1 MKPFLFIVAI
11 ALFFS
16 CSYAQQQTFDII
28 TFTPPKGWTKS
39 EKDKTL
45 SFSIEKGN
53 AFCVITLY
61 KALDATLN
69 AQQNFDLAWQSLVQ
83 ENLGVTTKAQMQ
95 PGATDQGWETK
106 MGSASF
112 EKDGIKGAAIL
123 VSSSQA
129 GKMVNLM
136 ALANSTDFQSEME
149 SFISSISLK
158 KPVAQNTATKQPSV
172 PKANGR
178 FKFNITNFENGWTS
192 VEKEDWVEVSKNS
205 VKVLIHYPKEGTVFP
220 ADPAPMTNKAWDI
233 LVAPRYSNLKN
244 YKTAYITSYI
254 RQYFGMAHLTDN
266 ETSKSVFVVIFK
278 SDGGWIECV
287 TPDKNT
293 FIQEFK
299 FDPEAVDHNS
309 EISISKP
316 LELMAQYN
324 RFAIAATDL
333 DNTGT
338 WSDRFSSNTFY
349 ADYYTGAYAGMSTY
363 SSAQS
368 FLFGPAQSYHWE
380 LAASN
385 SALGRTKFVKVT
397 GKGKFKL
404 VNQWK
409 IHFPDME
416 GKPRTY
422 DAYFSCIKGGRVLW
436 LNDAEAPGSGIF
448 TGFTLSANKS
458 ANK

>member
-1 MKPFLFIVAI
+1 MKSFLSIVATI
-11 ALFFS
+11 LLCS

-28 TFTPPKGWTKS
+28 TYTPPKGWTKS
-39 EKDKTL
+39 EKAQTL

-61 KALDATLN
+61 KALDATTD

-95 PGATDQGWETK
+95 PGSTDKGWETK
-106 MGSASF
+106 MGSAPF

-129 GKMVNLM
+129 DKMVNLM
-136 ALANSTDFQSEME
+136 ALANSTDFQAEME
-149 SFISSISLK
+149 DFLASISLK
-158 KPVAQNTATKQPSV
+158 KPLVNHTTVASQPSI
-172 PKANGR
+172 PKASG
-178 FKFNITNFENGWTS
+178 KFQFNTTNFENGWTS
-192 VEKEDWVEVSKNS
+192 VEKEDWVEVNKGNI
-205 VKVLIHYPKEGTVFP
+205 KVLIHYPKEGTVFP

-244 YKTAYITSYI
+244 YKTSYISSYI
-254 RQYFGMAHLTDN
+254 RQYFGMGQLTEN
-266 ETSKSVFVVIFK
+266 SSNKQVYVVLFK
-278 SDGGWIECV
+278 AEGGWLECV

-299 FDPEAVDHNS
+299 FDPEMVDHNA
-309 EISISKP
+309 EISVSKA
-316 LELMAQYN
+316 LDLMGQYN

-338 WSDRFSSNTFY
+338 WSDRFSSNSFY

-368 FLFGPAQSYHWE
+368 FQFGTGQSYQWE
-380 LAASN
+380 LVASN

-409 IHFPDME
+409 IHFPEME

-448 TGFTLSANKS
+448 TGFTLSKNK
-458 ANK
+458 